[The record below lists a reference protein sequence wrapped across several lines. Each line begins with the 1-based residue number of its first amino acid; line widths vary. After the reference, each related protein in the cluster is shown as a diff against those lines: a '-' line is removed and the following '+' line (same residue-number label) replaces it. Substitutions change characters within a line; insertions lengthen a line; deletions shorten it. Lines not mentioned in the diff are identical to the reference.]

1 MAQQLRTLI
10 TLAEDPGP
18 IHPRDNSQPSI
29 IAVPGISH
37 PLLASVGTAHT
48 HTHTVHRLKCR

>member
-1 MAQQLRTLI
+1 MVQQLRTLV

-18 IHPRDNSQPSI
+18 IHPHDNSQPSI

-37 PLLASVGTAHT
+37 PLPASVGTAHT
-48 HTHTVHRLKCR
+48 HSA